1 MADHVV
7 VTRDLM
13 DGSRFRSV
21 VPGVVIVRSVDAPEL
36 ADARLGFSI
45 VARGPVLFTEATR
58 VAMLSELDASRAVIG
73 SDLVRLPE
81 GERLTER
88 QIFVDPVVAHPEEA
102 LEENEAEEALEEAA
116 MELGADY
123 AGAEEELMD
132 EEENVWREKIE
143 RLKSFVASYA
153 AKYAGGGD

>member
-1 MADHVV
+1 M
-7 VTRDLM
+7 R
-13 DGSRFRSV
+13 
-21 VPGVVIVRSVDAPEL
+21 EL

-102 LEENEAEEALEEAA
+102 LESRGGGGARGGGDGTRSGLRGRGGGTDGRGGEHMEE
-116 MELGADY
+116 
-123 AGAEEELMD
+123 
-132 EEENVWREKIE
+132 RIE
-143 RLKSFVASYA
+143 RLKSFVAKYA